1 MIKSIKDSPFFAASF
16 DESLNRIYQDEQIY
30 VHTRYWDNEKGLVKT
45 NYLDSRFVFRPNADN
60 LHDELHNA
68 LQSLPEKNMLQMS
81 MDGPNTNWK
90 VFELL
95 FSYRNEK
102 EWSNLL
108 NLGSCGLHIVHGA
121 FQTGIKATNWEVE
134 KVLKAM
140 FKLFHDSPAR
150 RDLYIKVTENEEFPL
165 RYKYIFQSFLGE
177 FFFSHLLCLEIPL
190 TEMFRL

>member
-1 MIKSIKDSPFFAASF
+1 
-16 DESLNRIYQDEQIY
+16 
-30 VHTRYWDNEKGLVKT
+30 
-45 NYLDSRFVFRPNADN
+45 
-60 LHDELHNA
+60 
-68 LQSLPEKNMLQMS
+68 MLQLS

-108 NLGSCGLHIVHGA
+108 NLGSFGVHSVHGT
-121 FQTGIKATNWEVE
+121 FRTDIKTTNWEVE

-150 RDLYIKVTENEEFPL
+150 RDLFIKVAENEKFAF
-165 RYKYIFQSFLGE
+165 RYKYIFQSFLGN
-177 FFFSHLLCLEIPL
+177 FFFFFTFTLPRN
-190 TEMFRL
+190 TPNRNV

>member
-1 MIKSIKDSPFFAASF
+1 MD
-16 DESLNRIYQDEQIY
+16 
-30 VHTRYWDNEKGLVKT
+30 VHIRYWDNENGLVKS

-68 LQSLPEKNMLQMS
+68 LQSLPEKNMLQLS

-108 NLGSCGLHIVHGA
+108 NLGSCEDLLNLQIVHGA
-121 FQTGIKATNWEVE
+121 FQTGTKATNWEVE
-134 KVLKAM
+134 KVLKTM

-150 RDLYIKVTENEEFPL
+150 RDLYIKVTENETFSL
-165 RYKYIFQSFLGE
+165 RYKYIFQSFHGE
-177 FFFSHLLCLEIPL
+177 FFFFFHIY
-190 TEMFRL
+190 FA

>member
-1 MIKSIKDSPFFAASF
+1 
-16 DESLNRIYQDEQIY
+16 
-30 VHTRYWDNEKGLVKT
+30 
-45 NYLDSRFVFRPNADN
+45 
-60 LHDELHNA
+60 
-68 LQSLPEKNMLQMS
+68 

-108 NLGSCGLHIVHGA
+108 NLGSFGVHSVHGT
-121 FQTGIKATNWEVE
+121 FRTDIKTTNWEVE

-150 RDLYIKVTENEEFPL
+150 RDLYIQVTENDKFPL
-165 RYKYIFQSFLGE
+165 RYKYIFQSFLE
-177 FFFSHLLCLEIPL
+177 KFFFYIYFAQKYPKQKCLDSICLTSPL
-190 TEMFRL
+190 

>member
-1 MIKSIKDSPFFAASF
+1 
-16 DESLNRIYQDEQIY
+16 
-30 VHTRYWDNEKGLVKT
+30 
-45 NYLDSRFVFRPNADN
+45 
-60 LHDELHNA
+60 
-68 LQSLPEKNMLQMS
+68 MLQLS

-134 KVLKAM
+134 EVLKAM
-140 FKLFHDSPAR
+140 FKLFHDSPER
-150 RDLYIKVTENEEFPL
+150 RDLYIKVTENEKFPL
-165 RYKYIFQSFLGE
+165 RYKYIFQSFLE
-177 FFFSHLLCLEIPL
+177 KFFLIYFA
-190 TEMFRL
+190 

>member
-1 MIKSIKDSPFFAASF
+1 M
-16 DESLNRIYQDEQIY
+16 
-30 VHTRYWDNEKGLVKT
+30 
-45 NYLDSRFVFRPNADN
+45 FRPNADN

-150 RDLYIKVTENEEFPL
+150 RDLYIKLTKNEKFSL
-165 RYKYIFQSFLGE
+165 RCKYIFQSFLE
-177 FFFSHLLCLEIPL
+177 KFFHIYFS
-190 TEMFRL
+190 

>member
-1 MIKSIKDSPFFAASF
+1 MD
-16 DESLNRIYQDEQIY
+16 
-30 VHTRYWDNEKGLVKT
+30 VHIHYWDNEKGLVKT

-60 LHDELHNA
+60 LHDELDNA
-68 LQSLPEKNMLQMS
+68 LQSLHEKNMLQLS

-95 FSYRNEK
+95 FSYRDEK

-108 NLGSCGLHIVHGA
+108 NLGSRGLQIVHSA
-121 FQTGIKATNWEVE
+121 FQTGIKATNWEFE

-150 RDLYIKVTENEEFPL
+150 RDLSIKVTENEKIPL
-165 RYKYIFQSFLGE
+165 RYKYTFQSFLRK
-177 FFFSHLLCLEIPL
+177 FFFTFTLPRNTLN
-190 TEMFRL
+190 RNV